1 MVRQAFL
8 VNAGPDDVGSMANT
22 LQYALSL
29 DDAGHEV
36 AVYLD
41 GPATRWPAE
50 VQRRSDHPVAEYLE
64 EARERDLLEG
74 ACAFCAD
81 AFGATEGCERADV
94 DLLGSQDDHA
104 PDAGRLVDEGFELNT
119 VG

>member
-1 MVRQAFL
+1 MARHAFM
-8 VNAGPDDVGSMANT
+8 VNAGPDDVGSMANA

-29 DDAGHEV
+29 DDAGHDA

-41 GPATRWPAE
+41 GPATQWPRE
-50 VQRRSDHPVAEYLE
+50 VERLSDHPVADYLE
-64 EARERDLLEG
+64 AAQRRGLLAG

-81 AFGATEGCERADV
+81 AFDGTRGCERAGI
-94 DLLGSQDDHA
+94 DLLGS
-104 PDAGRLVDEGFELNT
+104 PDTHGPDVARLVEDGFELHT